1 MVGAGERKVRMSQEL
16 GYGPAANEADDQA
29 AQALLDD
36 PVVCATPGAGGLAA
50 RAGKTRR
57 RVLRAVGGGGEARV
71 VGTASLL
78 SAGLF
83 FGGERVSTGALT
95 GVAVRPEHRPDG
107 GFKALLHGAL
117 DELAARGAALALV
130 HPSVQAPFRAVG
142 FEQAGARFEVRVASR
157 DIQVSDRD
165 LTIRRV
171 GPRDAGTVEALYRR
185 HAATQPG
192 HLDRGPVLWDAI
204 RRPKPG
210 PVHAYLVAGPREV
223 EGYVYMHQV
232 PRPAY
237 EGTRRRGDGGHDLH
251 VVDLVSLTGR
261 AGRRLLA
268 LFADHQSLANEVV
281 WHESPA
287 STLTALLPERTFQLT
302 VANYWMLRVV
312 DVVKALTQRGYPRGV
327 SAELHLFVRDPDR
340 ATNNASVILRVLDG
354 RGSLEPGGRGTLRM
368 GISGLAALYSGH
380 RSAATLKASGLLE
393 GPQDEVELAG
403 TVFGC
408 GGAWHPDLL

>member
-1 MVGAGERKVRMSQEL
+1 MREDL
-16 GYGPAANEADDQA
+16 GYGPAAHEEEDAA
-29 AQALLDD
+29 AQALLED
-36 PVVCATPGAGGLAA
+36 PAVCAVPGAGALAA
-50 RAGKTRR
+50 RAGVARR
-57 RVLRAVGGGGEARV
+57 RVVRAAGGGAGGGRV

-78 SAGLF
+78 SAGMF

-95 GVAVRPEHRPDG
+95 GVAVRPEARPAG
-107 GFKALLHGAL
+107 AFKALLHGAL
-117 DELAARGAALALV
+117 DELAERGAALALV
-130 HPSVQAPFRAVG
+130 QPGVQAPFREVG

-157 DIQVSDRD
+157 DIQVGERD

-171 GPRDAGTVEALYRR
+171 GPRDGATVEGLYRR

-204 RRPKPG
+204 RRPEPG
-210 PVHAYLVAGPREV
+210 PVHAYLVEGPREL
-223 EGYVYMHQV
+223 EGYVYMQQV
-232 PRPAY
+232 PRGVEAGARP
-237 EGTRRRGDGGHDLH
+237 RGSSGHDLH

-261 AGRRLLA
+261 AGRRLLT

-302 VANYWMLRVV
+302 VASYWMLRIV
-312 DVVKALTQRGYPRGV
+312 DVVKALTQRGYPPGV
-327 SAELHLFVRDPDR
+327 SAELHLFVRDRDR
-340 ATNNASVILRVLDG
+340 VTNNASVILRVLDG

-368 GISGLAALYSGH
+368 SIAGLAALYSGH
-380 RSAATLKASGLLE
+380 RSAATLRASGLLD
-393 GPQDEVELAG
+393 GPDDEVALAG
-403 TVFGC
+403 TVFGG